1 MIALVGIGADSTNSA
16 PTPRVYGDG
25 RFEYIPIPEKR
36 GPDGTTETSTYGT
49 TPLRHRGGTMAD
61 YLEAIRPRP
70 GAEDPPEYT
79 GDRLAEWPLH
89 HDPNFQALT
98 YGETTS
104 RAAYTNLLTDLRA
117 GDGVAFYTGLRD
129 ADASYRHRY
138 LIGYFTVREV
148 VDCRRIAY
156 EGERVSF
163 TDLPPDERAA
173 LLDDHAEN
181 AHAKRFQATGQ
192 ITDGD
197 GLVIVDGAPPGG
209 LLDRAVPISEVNSGG
224 HHYLTDDLQAA
235 LDPAPGGNP
244 DRNAYLGGVKPAHE
258 LRISVEELADIV
270 AEWQSRQPA
279 ES

>member
-16 PTPRVYGDG
+16 PTPRVYDDG

-36 GPDGTTETSTYGT
+36 GPDGTTETKTYGAT
-49 TPLRHRGGTMAD
+49 TLRHREGTMAE
-61 YLEAIRPRP
+61 YLETIRPRP
-70 GAEDPPEYT
+70 GAEDPSAYT
-79 GDRLAEWPLH
+79 GDCLAKWPLH
-89 HDPNFQALT
+89 HDPNFGALT

-104 RAAYTNLLTDLRA
+104 RAAYTNLLTDLQA

-129 ADASYRHRY
+129 ADAGYRHRY

-163 TDLPPDERAA
+163 TDLPADEQAA
-173 LLDDHAEN
+173 LMDAHSEN

-192 ITDGD
+192 ITDCD
-197 GLVIVDGAPPGG
+197 GLVIVDGTPPGG
-209 LLDRAVPISEVNSGG
+209 LLDRAVPISEVNSNG

-258 LRISVEELADIV
+258 LRISVADLADVV
-270 AEWQSRQPA
+270 AERQRAAGDP
-279 ES
+279 

>member
-36 GPDGTTETSTYGT
+36 GPE
-49 TPLRHRGGTMAD
+49 GTMAD

-89 HDPNFQALT
+89 HDPNFEALT

-104 RAAYTNLLTDLRA
+104 RAAYTNLLTDLQA

-138 LIGYFTVREV
+138 LIGYFTVQEV
-148 VDCRRIAY
+148 VDCQLIAY
-156 EGERVSF
+156 EGEHVSF
-163 TDLPPDERAA
+163 TDLPPVAWKRFAWAFSAWSSIRAA
-173 LLDDHAEN
+173 
-181 AHAKRFQATGQ
+181 R
-192 ITDGD
+192 
-197 GLVIVDGAPPGG
+197 
-209 LLDRAVPISEVNSGG
+209 SSGG
-224 HHYLTDDLQAA
+224 RSVKLTCS
-235 LDPAPGGNP
+235 P
-244 DRNAYLGGVKPAHE
+244 
-258 LRISVEELADIV
+258 S
-270 AEWQSRQPA
+270 
-279 ES
+279 

>member
-1 MIALVGIGADSTNSA
+1 MLFRS
-16 PTPRVYGDG
+16 VYDDG

-36 GPDGTTETSTYGT
+36 GPEGTTETKTYGT
-49 TPLRHRGGTMAD
+49 ATLRHREGTMAE
-61 YLEAIRPRP
+61 YLETIRPRP
-70 GAEDPPEYT
+70 GAEDPSAYT
-79 GDRLAEWPLH
+79 GDRLAKWPLH
-89 HDPNFQALT
+89 HDPNFEALT

-104 RAAYTNLLTDLRA
+104 RAAYTNLLTDLQA

-138 LIGYFTVREV
+138 LIGYFTVQEV

-156 EGERVSF
+156 ESERVSF

-181 AHAKRFQATGQ
+181 AHAKRFQATGRL
-192 ITDGD
+192 TDGD

-258 LRISVEELADIV
+258 LRISVADLADVV
-270 AEWQSRQPA
+270 AEWQRAAGDS
-279 ES
+279 

>member
-16 PTPRVYGDG
+16 PTPRGYDDG

-36 GPDGTTETSTYGT
+36 GPDGTTETKTYGT
-49 TPLRHRGGTMAD
+49 ATLRHREGTMAE
-61 YLEAIRPRP
+61 YLETIRPRP
-70 GAEDPPEYT
+70 GAEDPSAYT
-79 GDRLAEWPLH
+79 GDCLAKWPLH
-89 HDPNFQALT
+89 HDPNFGALT

-129 ADASYRHRY
+129 ADAGYRHRY
-138 LIGYFTVREV
+138 LIGYFTVRKV

-163 TDLPPDERAA
+163 TDLPADEQAA
-173 LLDDHAEN
+173 LMDAHSEN
-181 AHAKRFQATGQ
+181 AHAKRFQATGRL
-192 ITDGD
+192 TDGD
-197 GLVIVDGAPPGG
+197 GLVIVDGTPPCG

-224 HHYLTDDLQAA
+224 HHYLTDDLQAV

-258 LRISVEELADIV
+258 LRISVADLADVV
-270 AEWQSRQPA
+270 AERQRA
-279 ES
+279 AGDS

>member
-16 PTPRVYGDG
+16 PTPRVYDDG

-36 GPDGTTETSTYGT
+36 GPDGTTETKTYGT
-49 TPLRHRGGTMAD
+49 TTLRHREGTMAE
-61 YLEAIRPRP
+61 YLETIRPRP
-70 GAEDPPEYT
+70 GAEDPSAYT
-79 GDRLAEWPLH
+79 GDCLAKWPLH
-89 HDPNFQALT
+89 HDPNFGALT

-104 RAAYTNLLTDLRA
+104 RAAYTNLLTDLQA

-129 ADASYRHRY
+129 ADAGYRHRY

-156 EGERVSF
+156 EGVRVSF
-163 TDLPPDERAA
+163 TDLPADEQAA
-173 LLDDHAEN
+173 LMDAHSEN

-197 GLVIVDGAPPGG
+197 GLVIVDGTPPGG
-209 LLDRAVPISEVNSGG
+209 LLDRAVPISEVNSNG

-258 LRISVEELADIV
+258 LRISVADLADVV
-270 AEWQSRQPA
+270 AERQRAAGDP
-279 ES
+279 